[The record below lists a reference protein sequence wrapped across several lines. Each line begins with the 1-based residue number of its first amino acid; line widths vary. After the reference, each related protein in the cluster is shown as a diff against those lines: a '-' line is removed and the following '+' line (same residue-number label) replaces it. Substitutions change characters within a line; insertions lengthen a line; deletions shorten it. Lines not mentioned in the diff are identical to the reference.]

1 MTQIVICTGNDYF
14 LELWFF
20 GSVFAL
26 FYAYVHSKRNFFKLL
41 CPSKKS
47 SFLVF
52 FTGIYFA
59 SIERQYRLP
68 HVDWKRAVKRIAE
81 RDQVKSP
88 IQAYLERLHAKYAK
102 LQDGKIAAYIP
113 ELAKVDPNWF
123 GISIATTDG
132 RIYEI
137 GDTRQSFTIQSIS
150 KPFVYG
156 IALEDRGIEA
166 VLEKIGVEPTG
177 DAFNSISLSPKT
189 GCPLNPMINAGAIAT
204 TSLVAGNSSKDKMHR
219 LLRVFSI
226 YAGRSLSV
234 DFTVYESETE
244 TGHRNRAIGHMLRN
258 FNILSEDPDI
268 ALDLY
273 FRQCSISVDC
283 RDLSLMAAS
292 LANGGV
298 NPLTKERAV
307 RNELVENIMS
317 VMTTCGMYDY
327 AGEWMYWIGIPAKS
341 GVSGGI
347 MAVLPGQVGIGVFSP
362 PLDARGNSVRGIE
375 VCKDLSRDFNLHCLR
390 VPRSSR
396 YAIRAQY
403 NVSKIRSK
411 RLRGERDREILD
423 TVGMRAKVYELQ
435 GDLVF
440 SAVEV
445 TVRRI
450 VDVSDTSDI
459 AVIDFKRVTH
469 IEESSAQILLELIK
483 TFESCG
489 KRLLLVNLQNH
500 SKFVRF
506 LEEELTT
513 DDRQSPRLHIFPD
526 MDTAIEWCENRLIA
540 DQHPDAGSLELVTL
554 AEHDLCRGLAPQ
566 AVAFLETLLKN
577 KRYERGELIVRKGEP
592 ANEIYLLMSGEVSV
606 IVDLPNG
613 QMKRLSTL
621 SPGMA
626 FGELAVVNR
635 TVRSADVRADNPVE
649 CCVLSTAAF
658 DELGETN
665 PLIKMT
671 LLQNLLRNVS
681 RMLTMV
687 EQEVTTLTW

>member
-1 MTQIVICTGNDYF
+1 VQ
-14 LELWFF
+14 
-20 GSVFAL
+20 
-26 FYAYVHSKRNFFKLL
+26 
-41 CPSKKS
+41 
-47 SFLVF
+47 
-52 FTGIYFA
+52 
-59 SIERQYRLP
+59 
-68 HVDWKRAVKRIAE
+68 RIGENA
-81 RDQVKSP
+81 QVGSP
-88 IQAYLERLHAKYAK
+88 IQAYLERLHAKYSK
-102 LQDGKIAAYIP
+102 LQDGKIATYIP
-113 ELAKVDPNWF
+113 ELSKADPNWF

-132 RIYEI
+132 WVYEI
-137 GDTRQSFTIQSIS
+137 GDTRQPFTIQSIS

-156 IALEDRGIEA
+156 IALEDRGMKA
-166 VLEKIGVEPTG
+166 VFEKIGVEPTG
-177 DAFNSISLSPKT
+177 DAFNSISLAPET

-226 YAGRSLSV
+226 YAGRSLSI
-234 DFTVYESETE
+234 DFTVYESERE

-283 RDLSLMAAS
+283 RDLSLMAAT

-307 RNELVENIMS
+307 RNEFVENIMS

-327 AGEWMYWIGIPAKS
+327 AGEWVYWVGIPAKS
-341 GVSGGI
+341 GVAGGI
-347 MAVLPGQVGIGVFSP
+347 MAVLPGQIGIGVFSP

-375 VCKDLSRDFNLHCLR
+375 VCKDLSRDFSLHCLR

-396 YAIRAQY
+396 SAIRAQY
-403 NVSKIRSK
+403 DVSKIRSK
-411 RLRGERDREILD
+411 RLRGEQDREILD
-423 TVGMRAKVYELQ
+423 RVGTRAKVYELQ

-450 VDVSDTSDI
+450 VDVNDTSDI

-469 IEESSAQILLELIK
+469 IEESSAQILLEIIK

-489 KRLLLVNLQNH
+489 KHLLLVNLQNH
-500 SKFVRF
+500 PKFVRF
-506 LEEELTT
+506 LEEGLST
-513 DDRQSPRLHIFPD
+513 DDQQTTQLHIFPD
-526 MDTAIEWCENRLIA
+526 MDTAIEWCENCLIA
-540 DQHPDAGSLELVTL
+540 SQNPDANSLESVTL
-554 AEHDLCRGLAPQ
+554 AEHDLCRGLEPEAIT
-566 AVAFLETLLKN
+566 FLETLIKR
-577 KRYERGELIVRKGEP
+577 KRYERGEVIIRKGET
-592 ANEIYLLMSGEVSV
+592 ADEIFLLMSGEVSV
-606 IVDLPNG
+606 IVELPNG
-613 QMKRLSTL
+613 QIKRLSTL

-635 TVRSADVRADNPVE
+635 TVRSADVRADEPVE
-649 CCVLSTAAF
+649 CYLLSMTAF

-665 PLIKMT
+665 PLLKMT